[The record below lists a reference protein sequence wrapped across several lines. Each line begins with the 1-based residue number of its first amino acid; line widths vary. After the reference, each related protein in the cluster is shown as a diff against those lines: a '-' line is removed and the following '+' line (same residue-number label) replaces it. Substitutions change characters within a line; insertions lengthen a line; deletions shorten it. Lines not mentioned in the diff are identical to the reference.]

1 MAKQVAVPGTTEL
14 RGASCVLEGR
24 IPVAR
29 VHELEQRLPGLT
41 RGEGELECAFDHNPL
56 DRKEY
61 LLNVTRR
68 VGA

>member
-1 MAKQVAVPGTTEL
+1 M
-14 RGASCVLEGR
+14 LEGR

-29 VHELEQRLPGLT
+29 VHELQQRLPGLT
-41 RGEGELECAFDHNPL
+41 RGEGELECAFDHYAPVVGGALPDRPRTDLNPL